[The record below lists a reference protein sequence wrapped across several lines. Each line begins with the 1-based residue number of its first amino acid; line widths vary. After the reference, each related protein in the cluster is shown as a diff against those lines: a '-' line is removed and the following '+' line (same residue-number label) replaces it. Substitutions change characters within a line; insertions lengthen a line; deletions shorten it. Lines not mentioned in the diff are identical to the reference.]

1 MKQQTVPPGCATDNI
16 YGAFCHW
23 QSSSLSAQGVLFA
36 VSGAAGDD
44 HRVAEDACGAA
55 AFACASL
62 PHHLSSSP
70 IARGLR
76 GIASVLTGADYAG
89 PLCCALQVPEFSLLV
104 ANALLLIGEAAMCS
118 ATRRI

>member
-1 MKQQTVPPGCATDNI
+1 MPCQAQQETTI
-16 YGAFCHW
+16 
-23 QSSSLSAQGVLFA
+23 
-36 VSGAAGDD
+36 
-44 HRVAEDACGAA
+44 
-55 AFACASL
+55 ASL
-62 PHHLSSSP
+62 QTRVVLQHLHVRLCRTHELRHLSSSP